1 MKNVYR
7 ASTKQHGDMK
17 SSVLRSKN
25 ATILQAPCASALSC
39 SNMWNSNYLHRHVNA
54 IALHVFVAATVKL
67 QKFVISEP
75 NFFTIGAG

>member
-7 ASTKQHGDMK
+7 VSTKQHGDMK

-25 ATILQAPCASALSC
+25 ATILQARCVSALSC
-39 SNMWNSNYLHRHVNA
+39 STMWNFNHPHKHVNA

-67 QKFVISEP
+67 
-75 NFFTIGAG
+75 